1 MLCRLRFTP
10 RYVIDVPKGVSCDYS
25 VEPWPVLYAD
35 PTIACWRGGHAVLG
49 ALCLIAFAYYVPLS
63 IMIGVR
69 RAGGVLRAGGALT
82 RARSCVPVAAPM
94 LMEPDPKDAKDVTYV
109 KLYLMVVNIIKW
121 GRAGGS
127 RRWCLAH
134 VYTHTRAGARC

>member
-1 MLCRLRFTP
+1 MCLQ
-10 RYVIDVPKGVSCDYS
+10 GVSCDYS
-25 VEPWPVLYAD
+25 VESLPVLYAD
-35 PTIACWRGGHAVLG
+35 ATIACWRGGHAVLG

-82 RARSCVPVAAPM
+82 RARSLRDRRIAAPM

-109 KLYLMVVNIIKW
+109 KLYLMVVNIIKC
-121 GRAGGS
+121 GRAGGVPTS
-127 RRWCLAH
+127 LVALARL
-134 VYTHTRAGARC
+134 HTRAGARC